1 MIVCKSC
8 RAEAHP
14 LREGYYATG
23 CDCVPLELVQKPTRN
38 DLSRPVAEA
47 WDLLVQATNARD
59 IAVSNA
65 TERVEH
71 EWRGI
76 IEMRRAAFMAAI
88 DREKVATPTAAPQAQ
103 QTQGR

>member
-1 MIVCKSC
+1 MTTS
-8 RAEAHP
+8 EA
-14 LREGYYATG
+14 
-23 CDCVPLELVQKPTRN
+23 
-38 DLSRPVAEA
+38 A
-47 WDLLVQATNARD
+47 WDLLCQAVTARD

-88 DREKVATPTAAPQAQ
+88 ERDKPAR
-103 QTQGR
+103 G